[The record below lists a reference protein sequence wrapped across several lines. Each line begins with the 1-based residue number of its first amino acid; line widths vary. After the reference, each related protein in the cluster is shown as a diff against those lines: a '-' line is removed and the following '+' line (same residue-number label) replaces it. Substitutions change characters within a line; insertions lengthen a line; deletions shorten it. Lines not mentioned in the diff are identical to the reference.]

1 MLARLSVKNLAV
13 VENAEADFASGL
25 NVITGETGAG
35 KSVLMG
41 ALRLLT
47 GGRADRTAIR
57 TNATE
62 ASVSA
67 VYEVDHAAELNA
79 VLADL
84 ELPLCEDG
92 ILLLRRSLK
101 CDGTGKVRINDAP
114 ATAAALRRLAPY
126 LTDIH
131 GPDDNLTLL
140 APEFQ
145 LRLLTAYA
153 DATAEQADYSEK
165 WQTLKALKE
174 ELLELTGDPER
185 RDYELTRLRETLAD
199 IDAVNPT
206 EEDGDALTEQHAQVA
221 NAEAILADGN
231 SLLNTLS
238 EGDNPIATQL
248 INLHRPLRDL
258 ARLLPEAATWGEAL
272 EDIQERIQELS
283 RTISGRLASIDAD
296 PAALAQLEARLAQ
309 IQRLRRRYGPTL
321 EDVLAHRQAARA
333 KLEALADSETAIHDL
348 KVAITRAT
356 QDLIAAG
363 EVLRAKRLRAIPQL
377 SAAITE
383 ELRDLGFNQ
392 ASFPI
397 QLEALDE
404 PAPSGLDRVIF
415 CFEPNPGESA
425 RPLAAI
431 ASSGEIARVMLAVKV
446 ILARHDAIDTLVFD
460 EIDANIGGET
470 GRKVGLKLRQLAEQ
484 VQIICIT
491 HQPQAAVYGQHHL
504 RVRKAVNDGQT
515 QTFIEPLDETA
526 RATEIARMLGGEDFT
541 PITREHAIEM
551 LRQAAIT
558 SSSLPSN

>member
-1 MLARLSVKNLAV
+1 MLARLSVRNLAV

-153 DATAEQADYSEK
+153 DATAEQADYLEK

-258 ARLLPEAATWGEAL
+258 ARLLPEATTWSEAL
-272 EDIQERIQELS
+272 EGIQEQLQDLS
-283 RTISGRLASIDAD
+283 RTISGRLASIEAD
-296 PAALAQLEARLAQ
+296 PAALAQLESRLAQ

-333 KLEALADSETAIHDL
+333 KLEALADSESAIHDL

-404 PAPSGLDRVIF
+404 PAPNGLDRVIF

-541 PITREHAIEM
+541 PITRDHAIEM
-551 LRQAAIT
+551 LHQAAIT

>member
-1 MLARLSVKNLAV
+1 MLARLSVRNLAV
-13 VENAEADFASGL
+13 VENAEANFASGL

-296 PAALAQLEARLAQ
+296 PAALAQLESRLAQ

-333 KLEALADSETAIHDL
+333 KLEALADSESAIHDL

-383 ELRDLGFNQ
+383 ELRDLGFSQ

-404 PAPSGLDRVIF
+404 PAPNGLDRVIF

-541 PITREHAIEM
+541 PITRDHAIEM
-551 LRQAAIT
+551 LHQAAIT

>member
-13 VENAEADFASGL
+13 VENAEADFAAGL
-25 NVITGETGAG
+25 NIITGETGAG

-47 GGRADRTAIR
+47 GGRADRTVIR

-67 VYEVDHAAELNA
+67 VYEVDHATELNA

-258 ARLLPEAATWGEAL
+258 ARLLPEATTWSEAL
-272 EDIQERIQELS
+272 EGIQEQLQDLS

-296 PAALAQLEARLAQ
+296 PAALAQLEARLGQ

-321 EDVLAHRQAARA
+321 EDVLAHRQATRA

-363 EVLRAKRLRAIPQL
+363 EVLCAKRLRAIPQL

-404 PAPSGLDRVIF
+404 PAPNGLDRVIF

-541 PITREHAIEM
+541 PITRDHAIEM
-551 LRQAAIT
+551 LHQAAIT

>member
-1 MLARLSVKNLAV
+1 MLARLSVRNLAV

-296 PAALAQLEARLAQ
+296 PAALAQLESRLAQ

-333 KLEALADSETAIHDL
+333 KLEALADSESAIHDL

-383 ELRDLGFNQ
+383 ELHDLGFNQ

-404 PAPSGLDRVIF
+404 PAPNGLDRVIF

-541 PITREHAIEM
+541 PITRDHAIEM

>member
-1 MLARLSVKNLAV
+1 MLARLSVRNLAV

-140 APEFQ
+140 VPEFQ

-185 RDYELTRLRETLAD
+185 RDYELKRLRETLAD

-296 PAALAQLEARLAQ
+296 PAALAQLESRLAQ

-333 KLEALADSETAIHDL
+333 KLEALADSESAIHDL

-404 PAPSGLDRVIF
+404 PAPNGLDRVIF

-541 PITREHAIEM
+541 PITRDHAIEM
-551 LRQAAIT
+551 LHQAAIT

>member
-1 MLARLSVKNLAV
+1 MLARLSVRNLAV

-296 PAALAQLEARLAQ
+296 PAALAQLESRLAQ

-333 KLEALADSETAIHDL
+333 KLEALADSESAIHDL

-383 ELRDLGFNQ
+383 ELRDLGFSQ

-551 LRQAAIT
+551 LHQAAIT

>member
-1 MLARLSVKNLAV
+1 MLARLSVRNLAV

-153 DATAEQADYSEK
+153 DATAEQVDYSEK

-296 PAALAQLEARLAQ
+296 PAALAQLESRLAQ

-333 KLEALADSETAIHDL
+333 KLEALADSESAIHDL

-356 QDLIAAG
+356 QNLIAAG

-397 QLEALDE
+397 QFEALDE
-404 PAPSGLDRVIF
+404 PAPNGLDRVIF

-541 PITREHAIEM
+541 PITRDHAIEM
-551 LRQAAIT
+551 LHQAAIT

>member
-13 VENAEADFASGL
+13 VENAEADFAAGL

-165 WQTLKALKE
+165 WRVLKALQA

-248 INLHRPLRDL
+248 INSHRPLRDL
-258 ARLLPEAATWGEAL
+258 ARLLPEAATWSEAL

-296 PAALAQLEARLAQ
+296 PAALAQLESRLAQ

-333 KLEALADSETAIHDL
+333 KLEALADSESAIHDL

-404 PAPSGLDRVIF
+404 PAPNGLDRVIF

-515 QTFIEPLDETA
+515 QTFIEPLNETA

-541 PITREHAIEM
+541 PITRDHAIEM

>member
-1 MLARLSVKNLAV
+1 MLARLSVRNLAV
-13 VENAEADFASGL
+13 VENAEADFAAGL
-25 NVITGETGAG
+25 NIITGETGAG

-258 ARLLPEAATWGEAL
+258 ARLLPEATTWGEAL

-296 PAALAQLEARLAQ
+296 PAALAQLESRLAQ

-321 EDVLAHRQAARA
+321 EDVLAHRQTARA
-333 KLEALADSETAIHDL
+333 KLEALADSESAIHDL

-363 EVLRAKRLRAIPQL
+363 EVLRAKRLRAIPKL

-404 PAPSGLDRVIF
+404 PAPNGLDRVIF

-446 ILARHDAIDTLVFD
+446 ILARHDAIATLVFD

-541 PITREHAIEM
+541 PITRDHAIEM
-551 LRQAAIT
+551 LRQAT
-558 SSSLPSN
+558 SSFTSLPSN

>member
-1 MLARLSVKNLAV
+1 MLARLSVRNLAV

-153 DATAEQADYSEK
+153 DATAEQANYSEK

-296 PAALAQLEARLAQ
+296 PAALAQLESRLAQ

-321 EDVLAHRQAARA
+321 EDVLTHRQAARA
-333 KLEALADSETAIHDL
+333 KLEALADSESAIHDL

-404 PAPSGLDRVIF
+404 PAPNGLDRVIF

-541 PITREHAIEM
+541 PITRDHAIEM
-551 LRQAAIT
+551 LHQAAIT

>member
-1 MLARLSVKNLAV
+1 MLARLSVRNLAV

-296 PAALAQLEARLAQ
+296 PAALAQLESRLAQ

-333 KLEALADSETAIHDL
+333 KLEALADSESAIHDL

-404 PAPSGLDRVIF
+404 PAPNGLDRVIF

-515 QTFIEPLDETA
+515 QTFIDPLDETA

-541 PITREHAIEM
+541 PITRDHAIEM
-551 LRQAAIT
+551 LHQAAIT

>member
-1 MLARLSVKNLAV
+1 MLARLSVRNLAV

-258 ARLLPEAATWGEAL
+258 ARLLPEAAIWGEAL

-296 PAALAQLEARLAQ
+296 PAALAQLESRLAQ

-333 KLEALADSETAIHDL
+333 KLEALADSESAIHDL

-404 PAPSGLDRVIF
+404 PAPNGLDRVIF

-541 PITREHAIEM
+541 PITRDHAIEM